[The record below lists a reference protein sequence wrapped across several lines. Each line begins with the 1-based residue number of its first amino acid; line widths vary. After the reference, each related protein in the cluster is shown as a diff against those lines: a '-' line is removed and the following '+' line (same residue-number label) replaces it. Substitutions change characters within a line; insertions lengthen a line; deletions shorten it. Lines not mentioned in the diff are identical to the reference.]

1 MCCETLGF
9 ASQEWFTHE
18 SDIVNYLV
26 DMHDWHINKLIW
38 SMYKDKNNFS
48 SALLLEQ
55 HCQSQVFG
63 VSENSSLC
71 ISFLTD
77 QKNCFVTEAPLWSS
91 CMKNPWRAQ
100 RSYEFWW
107 PSLCGWQRRVSVISW
122 MLRGFVMRPVCWWV
136 AWLKSPPLILRMNSR
151 GSSIFIK
158 DGLGASPTLE
168 TLHHM

>member
-1 MCCETLGF
+1 MLWNIRICLTRTIH
-9 ASQEWFTHE
+9 SWIRH
-18 SDIVNYLV
+18 SLV
-26 DMHDWHINKLIW
+26 DMHDWHINKLFW
-38 SMYKDKNNFS
+38 AMYKDKNKFFLSSPVRTALSNFR
-48 SALLLEQ
+48 
-55 HCQSQVFG
+55 

-71 ISFLTD
+71 ISFLMD
-77 QKNCFVTEAPLWSS
+77 QKNRFVTEAPLWSS
-91 CMKNPWRAQ
+91 CMKNPWRVQ
-100 RSYEFWW
+100 RTYEFWW

-151 GSSIFIK
+151 ASSIFIK